1 MVLITFPSLSLIAFS
16 ASAALV
22 AVPALVA
29 YAAGADVVKAAPIVE
44 AAILPPKLTAVPA
57 IVILLLASFA
67 LVTAPLAIVV
77 ATDHPPLLEAEPV
90 TSPVRDTALFVE
102 NSVAVAAVVA
112 VDALPVK
119 LPSTL
124 PLRLPLIVLVNLA
137 EPVTNKESAV
147 KLSTSVSF
155 LKVVLLLKILA
166 PVIVCSVSV
175 VTRLGL
181 FVTLAQATDFA
192 VFAVLALPIISAL
205 IVAGSFNVKLAPP
218 SILLLA

>member
-1 MVLITFPSLSLIAFS
+1 M
-16 ASAALV
+16 
-22 AVPALVA
+22 
-29 YAAGADVVKAAPIVE
+29 
-44 AAILPPKLTAVPA
+44 
-57 IVILLLASFA
+57 LLASFA
-67 LVTAPLAIVV
+67 LVTALLAIVV
-77 ATDHPPLLEAEPV
+77 AIDHPPLLEAEPV
-90 TSPVRDTALFVE
+90 TSPVRVTALFVE

-124 PLRLPLIVLVNLA
+124 PFKLPLIVLVNLA

-192 VFAVLALPIISAL
+192 ESAVLALPIILAL
-205 IVAGSFNVKLAPP
+205 IVEGSFNIKLALP

>member
-1 MVLITFPSLSLIAFS
+1 MIYTGI
-16 ASAALV
+16 
-22 AVPALVA
+22 
-29 YAAGADVVKAAPIVE
+29 VVDPIVDVP
-44 AAILPPKLTAVPA
+44 IL
-57 IVILLLASFA
+57 
-67 LVTAPLAIVV
+67 
-77 ATDHPPLLEAEPV
+77 
-90 TSPVRDTALFVE
+90 
-102 NSVAVAAVVA
+102 AAVVA

-124 PLRLPLIVLVNLA
+124 PFKLPLIVLINLA

-166 PVIVCSVSV
+166 PVMVCSVSV

-192 VFAVLALPIISAL
+192 VLAVSAEIACSTSLILISITLPSEKVNVR
-205 IVAGSFNVKLAPP
+205 VAPDPDTPTTAASP
-218 SILLLA
+218 

>member
-1 MVLITFPSLSLIAFS
+1 MVDPAFVVS
-16 ASAALV
+16 AV
-22 AVPALVA
+22 AVA
-29 YAAGADVVKAAPIVE
+29 E
-44 AAILPPKLTAVPA
+44 LPVQ
-57 IVILLLASFA
+57 I
-67 LVTAPLAIVV
+67 
-77 ATDHPPLLEAEPV
+77 
-90 TSPVRDTALFVE
+90 
-102 NSVAVAAVVA
+102 AAVVA

-166 PVIVCSVSV
+166 PVIICFVSV

-181 FVTLAQATDFA
+181 FVTLAQSTDFA
-192 VFAVLALPIISAL
+192 EFAVLALPTISAL
-205 IVAGSFNVKLAPP
+205 IVAGSFNVKLALP
-218 SILLLA
+218 SILLLT

>member
-1 MVLITFPSLSLIAFS
+1 MVDPAFVVS
-16 ASAALV
+16 AV
-22 AVPALVA
+22 AV
-29 YAAGADVVKAAPIVE
+29 VE
-44 AAILPPKLTAVPA
+44 LPVQ
-57 IVILLLASFA
+57 I
-67 LVTAPLAIVV
+67 
-77 ATDHPPLLEAEPV
+77 
-90 TSPVRDTALFVE
+90 
-102 NSVAVAAVVA
+102 AAVVA

-155 LKVVLLLKILA
+155 LKIVLLLNVLT

-181 FVTLAQATDFA
+181 FVTLAQATAFA
-192 VFAVLALPIISAL
+192 ESAVLALPIILAL
-205 IVAGSFNVKLAPP
+205 IVEGSFNVKLALP
-218 SILLLA
+218 SILLLT

>member
-1 MVLITFPSLSLIAFS
+1 M
-16 ASAALV
+16 
-22 AVPALVA
+22 
-29 YAAGADVVKAAPIVE
+29 
-44 AAILPPKLTAVPA
+44 
-57 IVILLLASFA
+57 LLASFA

-77 ATDHPPLLEAEPV
+77 AIDHPPLLEAEPV
-90 TSPVRDTALFVE
+90 TSPVRVTDLFAE

-155 LKVVLLLKILA
+155 LKVVLLLKILT

-175 VTRLGL
+175 VTRLGV
-181 FVTLAQATDFA
+181 FITLAQSTDFA
-192 VFAVLALPIISAL
+192 ESAVLALPIISAL
-205 IVAGSFNVKLAPP
+205 IVVGSFNVKSALP

>member
-1 MVLITFPSLSLIAFS
+1 M
-16 ASAALV
+16 
-22 AVPALVA
+22 
-29 YAAGADVVKAAPIVE
+29 
-44 AAILPPKLTAVPA
+44 
-57 IVILLLASFA
+57 LLASFA

-77 ATDHPPLLEAEPV
+77 AIDHPPLLEAEPV
-90 TSPVRDTALFVE
+90 TSPVRVTDLFVE

-112 VDALPVK
+112 VDAFPVK

>member
-1 MVLITFPSLSLIAFS
+1 MVDPAFVVS
-16 ASAALV
+16 AV
-22 AVPALVA
+22 AVA
-29 YAAGADVVKAAPIVE
+29 E
-44 AAILPPKLTAVPA
+44 LPVQ
-57 IVILLLASFA
+57 I
-67 LVTAPLAIVV
+67 
-77 ATDHPPLLEAEPV
+77 
-90 TSPVRDTALFVE
+90 
-102 NSVAVAAVVA
+102 AAVVA

-166 PVIVCSVSV
+166 PVIVCSVSM

-181 FVTLAQATDFA
+181 FVILAQATDFA
-192 VFAVLALPIISAL
+192 ESAVLALPIILAL
-205 IVAGSFNVKLAPP
+205 IVEGSFNVKLALP
-218 SILLLA
+218 SILLLT

>member
-1 MVLITFPSLSLIAFS
+1 M
-16 ASAALV
+16 
-22 AVPALVA
+22 
-29 YAAGADVVKAAPIVE
+29 
-44 AAILPPKLTAVPA
+44 
-57 IVILLLASFA
+57 LLASFA
-67 LVTAPLAIVV
+67 LVTVPLAIVV

-90 TSPVRDTALFVE
+90 TSPVRVTALFVE

-124 PLRLPLIVLVNLA
+124 PFKLPLIVLVNLA

-147 KLSTSVSF
+147 RLSTSVSF

-192 VFAVLALPIISAL
+192 ESAVLALPIILAL
-205 IVAGSFNVKLAPP
+205 IVAGSFNVKLALP

>member
-1 MVLITFPSLSLIAFS
+1 M
-16 ASAALV
+16 
-22 AVPALVA
+22 
-29 YAAGADVVKAAPIVE
+29 
-44 AAILPPKLTAVPA
+44 
-57 IVILLLASFA
+57 VILLLASFV

-90 TSPVRDTALFVE
+90 TSPVRVIALFAE

-124 PLRLPLIVLVNLA
+124 PFKLPLIVLVNLA

-155 LKVVLLLKILA
+155 LKVVLLLNVLTPI
-166 PVIVCSVSV
+166 IVCSVSV
-175 VTRLGL
+175 VTTFG
-181 FVTLAQATDFA
+181 FPIIFAQATAFA
-192 VFAVLALPIISAL
+192 ESAVLALPIISAL